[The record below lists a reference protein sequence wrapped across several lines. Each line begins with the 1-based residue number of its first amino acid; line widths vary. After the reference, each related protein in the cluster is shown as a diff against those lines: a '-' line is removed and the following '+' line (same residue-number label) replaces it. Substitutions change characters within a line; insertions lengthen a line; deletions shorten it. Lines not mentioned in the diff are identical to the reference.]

1 MIHEKIC
8 TFEVAK
14 LAKEKGFPQEVSRW
28 CDFTSPSRNYY
39 NHKGELNGDCLEII
53 KCICRKEEVPI
64 ELQTIDAPTQ
74 SLLQRWLREEKG
86 IVIDVVL
93 DWEYNI
99 SIDIEKIRYQYRIG
113 SIDEMTIEGG
123 IKTKGIVF
131 DKRFTT
137 YEHALEDALKYALE
151 NLV

>member
-1 MIHEKIC
+1 MIREEIVIY
-8 TFEVAK
+8 EVAK

-28 CDFTSPSRNYY
+28 RDSTSPSRNYY

-64 ELQTIDAPTQ
+64 ELQTIAAPTQ

-86 IVIDVVL
+86 FIVCVVL
-93 DWEYNI
+93 DTRLLVEECKVRYGWVISNKTAFKCGEY
-99 SIDIEKIRYQYRIG
+99 D
-113 SIDEMTIEGG
+113 
-123 IKTKGIVF
+123 TKQIIT
-131 DKRFTT
+131 DKRFDV
-137 YEHALEDALKYALE
+137 YEEALEDALKYSLK